1 MKTKLSFSMLLLQS
15 GRPLSCESSS
25 KRYYF
30 CLWWN
35 IRKIGTWSRYYSEIQ
50 FLCLSAYCFVKQQL
64 HEKLAVL
71 KTWCVIIWERH
82 TSSEVFYLVLFN
94 KKKQELQICR
104 LFLLRV
110 KLQNV
115 PKSWKYLL
123 NVLKTLTL
131 FN

>member
-35 IRKIGTWSRYYSEIQ
+35 IRKMKPLLLWDSV
-50 FLCLSAYCFVKQQL
+50 FVSISIL
-64 HEKLAVL
+64 FR
-71 KTWCVIIWERH
+71 KTAIAWK
-82 TSSEVFYLVLFN
+82 TSSTKYLMCYYMGKAHEFWSFLPSAIQQ
-94 KKKQELQICR
+94 KKQELQICR